1 MATAT
6 IKAAPAR
13 CRRIGE
19 GTTIFGNM
27 GTGPNFDAD
36 HNCRNPRPFGMPQES
51 ARRFFRRRS
60 GSPWPRR
67 ASTATWVLFQT
78 GTARASNLRPF
89 GVNAIRR
96 LRRSDGSVVILSR
109 PRRRKGLRA
118 AVSVVGSIASSA
130 ATAPMV
136 GGAGRFRDIINE
148 NCPFVRPIGL
158 SASSK
163 RRAKARAARCT

>member
-1 MATAT
+1 MRHSSTLPTAAE
-6 IKAAPAR
+6 I
-13 CRRIGE
+13 
-19 GTTIFGNM
+19 
-27 GTGPNFDAD
+27 
-36 HNCRNPRPFGMPQES
+36 PRPFGMPQES

-89 GVNAIRR
+89 GVKAIRR
-96 LRRSDGSVVILSR
+96 LRRSDGSVVILSS